1 MFIKDKTLYAGITT
15 QEGAN
20 LNAEHTGYVIQ
31 RITDGDIL
39 GCVYTM
45 QENENEKMFIEV
57 EDIETKSP
65 IFMKNNIIIAGV
77 TTEKGFD
84 LCIKQSE
91 LNTGKTFVR
100 IHDGFKIGNII
111 YLGIDYS
118 YNKKGRIDKPEYYI
132 EIEEQ

>member
-1 MFIKDKTLYAGITT
+1 MFIKDNTLYAGVTT
-15 QEGAN
+15 QEGAD

-31 RITDGDIL
+31 RITDGEIL

-45 QENENEKMFIEV
+45 QENENEKMFIET
-57 EDIETKSP
+57 EDNEYKSP
-65 IFMKNNIIIAGV
+65 FICKDNVIIAGV

-84 LCIKQSE
+84 LCIKQQD

-111 YLGIDYS
+111 HLGIDYS
-118 YNKKGRIDKPEYYI
+118 YDKKGRIDKPEYFM